1 MRKTEKNRKNV
12 DNCRASGLYFQP
24 LVVETFEGWDP
35 GAVKMLKTIAI
46 QCAPRKGLAPA
57 LEIKRFF
64 QRLSVSLQLFSYI
77 SRFYEFLSRLSL
89 PLLQKEKK
97 VSFLVPC
104 AVGASFKG
112 RICSAFS

>member
-1 MRKTEKNRKNV
+1 MLTTAV
-12 DNCRASGLYFQP
+12 PQDFTSVFQP